1 LDGHRNR
8 FPSQCK
14 TLPINIRLNISI
26 KWQYFHTKMYIIIV
40 LELLQTGRYHF
51 LKIFHLTNGNMMFF
65 KQQKYSEDNSCTGTI
80 QI

>member
-1 LDGHRNR
+1 
-8 FPSQCK
+8 
-14 TLPINIRLNISI
+14 
-26 KWQYFHTKMYIIIV
+26 MYIIIV